1 MPDHR
6 GAAASCRRKDNGVT
20 SGSPLSALPV
30 GANEADRTPEGPTR
44 RDRGRVVTSFPVP
57 AAGTMDE
64 GGDGPLP
71 RR

>member
-1 MPDHR
+1 M
-6 GAAASCRRKDNGVT
+6 T
-20 SGSPLSALPV
+20 SGSPLPALPV
-30 GANEADRTPEGPTR
+30 EANGIARAPEGPAR
-44 RDRGRVVTSFPVP
+44 RDRVKGVASFPVL